1 MKDYEFLFKPIFFIF
16 KLVFSC
22 WLVFKIEY
30 LSPSDF
36 GKYESLFKQKQ
47 KLSSRAYEQARLSSP
62 ELRHIFLSKL
72 CYDYKTG
79 LIDSTILDQQ
89 LKRLLNSNKKIAAK

>member
-1 MKDYEFLFKPIFFIF
+1 MKEYQFLFKPIFFIF

-36 GKYESLFKQKQ
+36 GKYESLFHVNQ
-47 KLSSRAYEQARLSSP
+47 KLSSKAYEHARLSSP
-62 ELRHIFLSKL
+62 ELQHVFLSKL
-72 CYDYKTG
+72 CHDYKTG

-89 LKRLLNSNKKIAAK
+89 LKRLLNSNRKIGGK